1 MAFTGDVR
9 FKTLLASVL
18 EQNELRGKSPYELQ
32 FAGGNSGW
40 SFGVPQYDLS
50 TKRQDGI
57 DLFTKILQNAK
68 NGSNYIIDDGDP
80 LTGRTNDKITEGSGR
95 NMRQGGERQGGSRSV
110 EAAED

>member
-18 EQNELRGKSPYELQ
+18 EQNELGGKSPYELQ

-80 LTGRTNDKITEGSGR
+80 LTGRTNDKKVADLLAKAK
-95 NMRQGGERQGGSRSV
+95 MKGGTSSEENIGVRS
-110 EAAED
+110 